1 MKEKIRKIFSSK
13 ERTFRRKIEMSFFA
27 LSAVSTFAIV
37 FTLFNLIRLSNNH
50 SETTSQYV
58 IPSEKLNEI
67 YQAFQNQQFNLM
79 KFSIPE
85 FKDQFQTSI
94 RSVQISRKIIDSLVT
109 EFKSIAL
116 DKNIKQYSDEIE
128 KTFKEYNNLVV
139 DATLSAAAMQDF
151 EMASAISATSG
162 EEVGNK
168 LKVSIQNIFDYLS
181 VKKNGLDKSTN
192 DILTQSIYFVAVM
205 VIFGTLLFMYTFLR
219 TIPSLVKPVGIMVRS
234 IDRFALGDFEEKVD
248 YNQKDEFGQIAQGLN
263 KLREAT
269 LEKIKAADKIAE
281 GDLEVEI
288 NELSEKDCLSKSF
301 NKMKDNISYLIK
313 EGQKLTQA
321 LAEGKSST
329 RANAE
334 GLMGA
339 YKEILSGFNTAL
351 DEIYLP
357 LSDAMDVL
365 RKISAGD
372 LTVRLTKDYKGDHQL
387 IKTSINQVT
396 DSLSTAI
403 IQVTEAV
410 ESTASAANQILSST
424 EEMAS
429 GAQEQS
435 QQTAEVANSVE
446 EMAKTI
452 IETTRNTVAA
462 AEASKG
468 AGEVAREGGIVVLE
482 TIEGMNRIADV
493 VKRSADTV
501 TQLGKNSDQI
511 GEIIQVIEDIADQT
525 NLLALNA
532 AIEAAR
538 AGEQGRG
545 FAVVADEVRKLAERT
560 TKATKEIASMI
571 KQIQKD
577 TKWAVEA
584 MNEGKTEVEK
594 GREKA
599 EQAGRSLEKIIVESE
614 RVVDIISQVAAASE
628 QQSSASE
635 QISKSLESISNV
647 THQSAAGI
655 QQIARA
661 AEELNNLTLNLQNL
675 VSAFKIERVEEFNKR
690 QGRAARGREEK
701 GEMFVKHNGT
711 FHFK

>member
-1 MKEKIRKIFSSK
+1 MKEKITKLLNTR
-13 ERTFRRKIEMSFFA
+13 EWTFRRKIEFAFFA
-27 LSAVSTFAIV
+27 LAAISTITVFFA
-37 FTLFNLIRLSNNH
+37 LFNLIRLSDNNT
-50 SETTSQYV
+50 ETTRQYV

-67 YQAFQNQQFNLM
+67 YQAFQHQQFHLM

-85 FKDQFQTSI
+85 YKEKFHENIID
-94 RSVQISRKIIDSLVT
+94 VQSNKKLIDSLIS
-109 EFKSIAL
+109 EFKKFAS
-116 DKNIKQYSDEIE
+116 DENIKQYSDEIE

-151 EMASAISATSG
+151 DMASTIAATSG
-162 EEVGNK
+162 DEIGGRLNK
-168 LKVSIQNIFDYLS
+168 SIKSIFDYLN
-181 VKKNGLDKSTN
+181 VKKTELDNSTSS
-192 DILTQSIYFVAVM
+192 ILTLSIYAIAFM
-205 VIFGTLLFMYTFLR
+205 VIIGTFNFLFTFIKI
-219 TIPSLVKPVGIMVRS
+219 IPSLVKPVNLMLAA
-234 IDRFALGDFEEKVD
+234 IDKFAIGDFEEQID
-248 YNQKDEFGQIAQGLN
+248 YKQNDEFGQITQGLN

-269 LEKIKAADKIAE
+269 LEKIKAANRIAE
-281 GDLEVEI
+281 GDLNVEI
-288 NELSEKDCLSKSF
+288 NELSEKDYLSKSF
-301 NKMKDNISYLIK
+301 NKMKENISYLII
-313 EGQKLTQA
+313 EGQKLTEA
-321 LAEGKSST
+321 LAEGKSKT

-334 GLMGA
+334 HLMGA
-339 YKEILSGFNTAL
+339 YKEILVGFNKAL
-351 DEIYLP
+351 DEIYTP

-365 RKISAGD
+365 KKISSGD
-372 LTVRLTKDYKGDHQL
+372 LTVRLTKEYKGDHQL
-387 IKTSINQVT
+387 IKASINQVT

-403 IQVTEAV
+403 TQVTEAV

-435 QQTAEVANSVE
+435 QQTAEVANAVE

-584 MNEGKTEVEK
+584 MNEGKSEVEK

-647 THQSAAGI
+647 TNQSAAGI

-675 VSAFKIERVEEFNKR
+675 VSAFKIEKVEELNKR
-690 QGRAARGREEK
+690 QGRARGREEK
-701 GEMFVKHNGT
+701 GEMFIKHNGT

>member
-1 MKEKIRKIFSSK
+1 MKEKIKNLLNK
-13 ERTFRRKIEMSFFA
+13 NNWTFRKKIEITFFT
-27 LSAVSTFAIV
+27 LSAVSTIAIF
-37 FTLFNLIRLSNNH
+37 FTLVNLFKLSDNN
-50 SETTSQYV
+50 SETIKQYV
-58 IPSEKLNEI
+58 TPSEKLNKI
-67 YQAFQNQQFNLM
+67 YEAFQHQQFHLM

-85 FKDQFQTSI
+85 FKDQFQSNIQDVLST
-94 RSVQISRKIIDSLVT
+94 RKLIDSLLV
-109 EFKSIAL
+109 EFHNVSSEDEL
-116 DKNIKQYSDEIE
+116 KNYCTEIE
-128 KTFKEYNNLVV
+128 KIFKEYNNLVV

-151 EMASAISATSG
+151 EMASTIAATSG
-162 EEVGNK
+162 DEIGNK
-168 LKVSIQNIFDYLS
+168 LKANIQNVFDYLQ
-181 VKKNGLDKSTN
+181 VQKENLDKSTSN
-192 DILTQSIYFVAVM
+192 ILALSIYFIAFM
-205 VIFGTLLFMYTFLR
+205 VIVGTLLFIITFWK
-219 TIPSLVKPVGIMVRS
+219 TIPSLVKPINIILAGIEKFSV
-234 IDRFALGDFEEKVD
+234 GDFRESIN
-248 YNQKDEFGQIAQGLN
+248 YNQADEIGQIAKGLN

-269 LEKIKAADKIAE
+269 LEKIKAADRIAE
-281 GDLEVEI
+281 GDLNVEV
-288 NELSEKDCLSKSF
+288 NVLSEQDCLSRSF
-301 NKMKDNISYLIK
+301 MIMKENISYLIT
-313 EGQKLTQA
+313 EGQNLTVA
-321 LAEGKSST
+321 LSEGKSRT

-334 GLMGA
+334 KLMGA
-339 YKEILSGFNTAL
+339 YKEILQGFNEAL
-351 DEIYLP
+351 DEIYTP
-357 LSDAMDVL
+357 LADAMEVL
-365 RKISAGD
+365 KKISAGD
-372 LTVRLTKDYKGDHQL
+372 LTVRLTKEYKGDHQL

-403 IQVTEAV
+403 TQVTEAV

-435 QQTAEVANSVE
+435 QQTSEVANAVE

-462 AEASKG
+462 AEASKN
-468 AGEVAREGGIVVLE
+468 AGEVARDGGIVVLE
-482 TIEGMNRIADV
+482 TIEGMKRIADV
-493 VKRSADTV
+493 VKKSADTV
-501 TQLGKNSDQI
+501 IQLGKNSDQI

-560 TKATKEIASMI
+560 TKATKEIAAMI

-594 GREKA
+594 GKEKA

-655 QQIARA
+655 QQIAHA

-675 VSAFKIERVEEFNKR
+675 VSAFKIERVDEFNKR
-690 QGRAARGREEK
+690 QGRARGREEK
-701 GEMFVKHNGT
+701 GETFVKHNGT
-711 FHFK
+711 FHLK

>member
-1 MKEKIRKIFSSK
+1 MKEKIKSLLNTQNW
-13 ERTFRRKIEMSFFA
+13 TFRRKVEVAFFA
-27 LSAVSTFAIV
+27 LAAVSTLTIFFA
-37 FTLFNLIRLSNNH
+37 LFNLIRLSDNNA
-50 SETTSQYV
+50 ETTKQYV
-58 IPSEKLNEI
+58 VPSEKLNNI
-67 YQAFQNQQFNLM
+67 YQAFQHQQFHLM

-85 FKDQFQTSI
+85 YKEKFQENI
-94 RSVQISRKIIDSLVT
+94 ADVQLNRKLIDSLVT
-109 EFKSIAL
+109 EFKEVAS
-116 DKNIKQYSDEIE
+116 DENIKKYSDEIE

-151 EMASAISATSG
+151 EMASMIASTSG
-162 EEVGNK
+162 DEIGGRLNQ
-168 LKVSIQNIFDYLS
+168 SIRNIFDYLNA
-181 VKKNGLDKSTN
+181 KKAGLDDSTN
-192 DILTQSIYFVAVM
+192 NILTLSIYFIAFM
-205 VIFGTLLFMYTFLR
+205 VIIGTLHFLFTFMR
-219 TIPSLVKPVGIMVRS
+219 IIPSLVKPINLMLRA
-234 IDRFALGDFEEKVD
+234 IERFSLGDFEDAIEYKQ
-248 YNQKDEFGQIAQGLN
+248 NDEFGQIAQGLN
-263 KLREAT
+263 RLREAT
-269 LEKIKAADKIAE
+269 LEKIKAADRIAE
-281 GDLEVEI
+281 GDLNVEI
-288 NELSEKDCLSKSF
+288 NVLSEKDCLSKSF
-301 NKMKDNISYLIK
+301 NKMKENISYLIK
-313 EGQKLTQA
+313 EGQKLTEA
-321 LAEGKSST
+321 LAEGKSRT

-334 GLMGA
+334 NLLGA
-339 YKEILSGFNTAL
+339 YKEILLGFNKAL
-351 DEIYLP
+351 DEIYMP
-357 LSDAMDVL
+357 LADAMDVL

-372 LTVRLTKDYKGDHQL
+372 LTVRLTKEYKGDHQL
-387 IKTSINQVT
+387 IKSSINQVT

-403 IQVTEAV
+403 TQVTEAV

-424 EEMAS
+424 EEMAA

-435 QQTAEVANSVE
+435 QQTAEVANAVE

-584 MNEGKTEVEK
+584 MNEGKSEVEK
-594 GREKA
+594 GKEKA

-675 VSAFKIERVEEFNKR
+675 VSAFKIEKVEEFNKR
-690 QGRAARGREEK
+690 QGRARGREEK

>member
-1 MKEKIRKIFSSK
+1 MKEKIKNYITRKSW
-13 ERTFRRKIEMSFFA
+13 TFRRKIEITFFS
-27 LSAVSTFAIV
+27 LSAVSTITIFFALIN
-37 FTLFNLIRLSNNH
+37 LFRLSDNN
-50 SETTSQYV
+50 SETIKQYV
-58 IPSEKLNEI
+58 TPSEKLNKI
-67 YQAFQNQQFNLM
+67 YEAFQHQQFHLM

-85 FKDQFQTSI
+85 FKDQFQSNIQDVLST
-94 RSVQISRKIIDSLVT
+94 RKLIDSLLVEFHNVSSEEELKNYCT
-109 EFKSIAL
+109 ET
-116 DKNIKQYSDEIE
+116 E
-128 KTFKEYNNLVV
+128 KIFKEYNNLVV

-151 EMASAISATSG
+151 EMASTIAATSG
-162 EEVGNK
+162 DEIGNK
-168 LKVSIQNIFDYLS
+168 LKANIQNVFDYLQ
-181 VKKNGLDKSTN
+181 VQKENLDKSTSN
-192 DILTQSIYFVAVM
+192 ILALSIYFIAFM
-205 VIFGTLLFMYTFLR
+205 VIVGTLLFIITFWK
-219 TIPSLVKPVGIMVRS
+219 TIPSLVKPIKIILAGIEKFSV
-234 IDRFALGDFEEKVD
+234 GDFQDPID
-248 YNQKDEFGQIAQGLN
+248 YKQADEVGQIAQGLN

-269 LEKIKAADKIAE
+269 LEKIKAADRIAE
-281 GDLEVEI
+281 GDLNVEV
-288 NELSEKDCLSKSF
+288 NVLSEQDCLSKSF
-301 NKMKDNISYLIK
+301 IKMKDNISYLIS
-313 EGQKLTQA
+313 EGQALTHA
-321 LAEGKSST
+321 LSEGKSRT
-329 RANAE
+329 RANADK
-334 GLMGA
+334 LMGA
-339 YKEILSGFNTAL
+339 YKEILLGFNRAL
-351 DEIYLP
+351 DEIYTP
-357 LSDAMDVL
+357 LADAMEVL
-365 RKISAGD
+365 KKISAGD
-372 LTVRLTKDYKGDHQL
+372 LTVRLNKEYKGDHQL

-403 IQVTEAV
+403 TQVTEAV

-435 QQTAEVANSVE
+435 QQTAEVANAVE

-462 AEASKG
+462 AEASKN
-468 AGEVAREGGIVVLE
+468 AGEVARDGGIVVLE
-482 TIEGMNRIADV
+482 TIEGMKRIADV
-493 VKRSADTV
+493 VKKSADTV
-501 TQLGKNSDQI
+501 MQLGKNSDQI

-560 TKATKEIASMI
+560 TKATKEIAAMI

-594 GREKA
+594 GKEKA

-675 VSAFKIERVEEFNKR
+675 VSAFKIEKVDEFNKR
-690 QGRAARGREEK
+690 QGRARGREEK

>member
-1 MKEKIRKIFSSK
+1 MKEKIKNLLNTK
-13 ERTFRRKIEMSFFA
+13 EWTFRKKIGMAFFA
-27 LSAVSTFAIV
+27 LAAVSTLTIFFA
-37 FTLFNLIRLSNNH
+37 LFNLIRLSENNE
-50 SETTSQYV
+50 ETTRQYV

-67 YQAFQNQQFNLM
+67 YQAFQHQQFHLM

-85 FKDQFQTSI
+85 YKDKFRENI
-94 RSVQISRKIIDSLVT
+94 ADVQQNRKLIDSLVL
-109 EFKSIAL
+109 EFKKVAS
-116 DKNIKQYSDEIE
+116 DENIRKYSDEIE

-139 DATLSAAAMQDF
+139 DATLSAAAMQNF
-151 EMASAISATSG
+151 EMASMIASTSG
-162 EEVGNK
+162 DEIGGRLNQ
-168 LKVSIQNIFDYLS
+168 SIRNIFDYLN
-181 VKKNGLDKSTN
+181 VKKTGLDNSTSN
-192 DILTQSIYFVAVM
+192 ILTLSIYFIALM
-205 VIFGTLLFMYTFLR
+205 VIIGTVHFLFTFVKI
-219 TIPSLVKPVGIMVRS
+219 IPSLVKPINIILTA
-234 IDRFALGDFEEKVD
+234 IDKFSLGDFEDQID
-248 YNQKDEFGQIAQGLN
+248 YKQADEFGQIAQRLN

-269 LEKIKAADKIAE
+269 LEKIAAADRIAE
-281 GDLEVEI
+281 GDLNVEI
-288 NELSEKDCLSKSF
+288 NEFSDKDHLSKSF
-301 NKMKDNISYLIK
+301 NKMKQNISYLIK
-313 EGQKLTQA
+313 EGQKLTEA
-321 LAEGKSST
+321 LAEGKIKA

-334 GLMGA
+334 NLLGA
-339 YKEILSGFNTAL
+339 YKDILLGFNKAL
-351 DEIYLP
+351 DEIYMP
-357 LSDAMDVL
+357 LADAMEVL
-365 RKISAGD
+365 KKISAGD

-387 IKTSINQVT
+387 IKASINQVT

-403 IQVTEAV
+403 TQVAEAV

-424 EEMAS
+424 EEMAA

-435 QQTAEVANSVE
+435 QQTAEVANAVE
-446 EMAKTI
+446 EMTKTI

-482 TIEGMNRIADV
+482 TIEGMNKVADV

-501 TQLGKNSDQI
+501 IQLGKNSDQI

-571 KQIQKD
+571 KQIQND

-584 MNEGKTEVEK
+584 MNEGKSEVEK
-594 GREKA
+594 GKEKA

-647 THQSAAGI
+647 THQSASGI
-655 QQIARA
+655 QEIARA

-675 VSAFKIERVEEFNKR
+675 VSAFKIEKIEVLNKR
-690 QGRAARGREEK
+690 QGRARGREEK
-701 GEMFVKHNGT
+701 SELFVKNNGT
-711 FHFK
+711 IHF

>member
-1 MKEKIRKIFSSK
+1 MKEKIRKLFSRK
-13 ERTFRRKIEMSFFA
+13 ERTFKRKIKMSFLVLSVGSFIAVLFA
-27 LSAVSTFAIV
+27 
-37 FTLFNLIRLSNNH
+37 LFNLIRLSNNH
-50 SETTSQYV
+50 SETTSQYL

-94 RSVQISRKIIDSLVT
+94 KSVQISRKMIDSLVT
-109 EFKSIAL
+109 EFKSIAF

-168 LKVSIQNIFDYLS
+168 LRASIQNIFDYLN
-181 VKKNGLDKSTN
+181 VKKNTLDQSTD
-192 DILTQSIYFVAVM
+192 DILAQSIYFILFM
-205 VIFGTLLFMYTFLR
+205 VILGILLVSYTFMK
-219 TIPSLVKPVGIMVRS
+219 TIPSLVKPVGIVVSS

-248 YNQKDEFGQIAQGLN
+248 YNHKDEFGQIAQGLN

-288 NELSEKDCLSKSF
+288 NELSEKDYLSKSF
-301 NKMKDNISYLIK
+301 NKMKENISYLIK
-313 EGQKLTQA
+313 EGQILTQA

-329 RANAE
+329 RANTD

-339 YKEILSGFNTAL
+339 YKEILSGFNKAL

-435 QQTAEVANSVE
+435 QQTAEVANAVE

-501 TQLGKNSDQI
+501 TQLGKNGDQI

-635 QISKSLESISNV
+635 QISKSLEAISNV

-675 VSAFKIERVEEFNKR
+675 VSAFKIERLEEFNKR
-690 QGRAARGREEK
+690 QGRAAKGREEK

>member
-1 MKEKIRKIFSSK
+1 METKLRKLINSKEWTFKRKIK
-13 ERTFRRKIEMSFFA
+13 MSFFA
-27 LSAVSTFAIV
+27 LSAVSTITIFFA
-37 FTLFNLIRLSNNH
+37 LFNLIRLSDNH
-50 SETTSQYV
+50 ADTTSEYV

-67 YQAFQNQQFNLM
+67 FQAFQHQQFHLM

-85 FKDQFQTSI
+85 FKDMFKQNISD
-94 RSVQISRKIIDSLVT
+94 VQSNKKLIDSLIV
-109 EFKSIAL
+109 EFKYLAP
-116 DKNIKQYSDEIE
+116 DENIKQYSKDIE

-151 EMASAISATSG
+151 EMASTIAATSG
-162 EEVGNK
+162 EEVGNE
-168 LKVSIQNIFDYLS
+168 LKASIQNIFNYLN
-181 VKKNGLDKSTN
+181 VKKNNLDKSTN
-192 DILTQSIYFVAVM
+192 NILQISIYFVVFM
-205 VIFGTLLFMYTFLR
+205 VIVGTLLFLYTFLR
-219 TIPSLVKPVGIMVRS
+219 TIPSLVKPVNIMLNA
-234 IDRFALGDFEEKVD
+234 IDRFALGDFEEAVD
-248 YNQKDEFGQIAQGLN
+248 YKQKDEFGQIAQGLN

-269 LEKIKAADKIAE
+269 LEKIKAADRIAE
-281 GDLEVEI
+281 GDLEVKI
-288 NELSEKDCLSKSF
+288 NELSDKDCLSKSF
-301 NKMKDNISYLIK
+301 NKMKNNISYLIK
-313 EGQKLTQA
+313 EGQNLTQA
-321 LAEGKSST
+321 LAEGKSRS

-334 GLMGA
+334 NLMGA
-339 YKEILSGFNTAL
+339 YKEILIGFNKAL
-351 DEIYLP
+351 DEIYTP

-365 RKISAGD
+365 RRISAGD
-372 LTVRLTKDYKGDHQL
+372 LTVRLTKEYKGDHQL

-403 IQVTEAV
+403 IQVSEAV

-435 QQTAEVANSVE
+435 QQTSEVANAVE

-482 TIEGMNRIADV
+482 TIEVMNRIADV

-577 TKWAVEA
+577 TNWAVEA
-584 MNEGKTEVEK
+584 MNEGKSEVEK

-628 QQSSASE
+628 EQSSASE

-647 THQSAAGI
+647 THQSASGI

-675 VSAFKIERVEEFNKR
+675 VSAFKIERTEEFNKR
-690 QGRAARGREEK
+690 LGRARGREEK

>member
-1 MKEKIRKIFSSK
+1 MKEKIKSLLKTREWSFRK
-13 ERTFRRKIEMSFFA
+13 KISVSFFA
-27 LSAVSTFAIV
+27 LASVSTITIFFA
-37 FTLFNLIRLSNNH
+37 LFNLFRLSENN
-50 SETTSQYV
+50 SDTTNQFV
-58 IPSEKLNEI
+58 KPSKKLNEI
-67 YQAFQNQQFNLM
+67 YEAFQHQQFHLM

-85 FKDQFQTSI
+85 YKDQFQLNI
-94 RSVQISRKIIDSLVT
+94 KDVQLTRHLIDSLLGD
-109 EFKSIAL
+109 FKTLAL
-116 DKNIKQYSDEIE
+116 DETLKNDAVEIE

-151 EMASAISATSG
+151 EMASTIAATSG
-162 EEVGNK
+162 DEIGNK
-168 LKVSIQNIFDYLS
+168 LKASIQNIFDYLNIN
-181 VKKNGLDKSTN
+181 KENLDKSTEN
-192 DILTQSIYFVAVM
+192 TLSISIYFVAFM
-205 VIFGTLLFMYTFLR
+205 VIVGTILFLFTFGKI
-219 TIPSLVKPVGIMVRS
+219 IPSLIKPINIMLAS
-234 IDRFALGDFEEKVD
+234 IEKFSVGDFQDEVD
-248 YNQKDEFGQIAQGLN
+248 YSQNDEFGQIAKGLN

-269 LEKIKAADKIAE
+269 LEKIKAADRIAD
-281 GDLEVEI
+281 GDLNIEI
-288 NELSEKDCLSKSF
+288 NVLSDQDCLSKSF
-301 NKMKDNISYLIK
+301 NKMKNNISYLID
-313 EGQKLTQA
+313 EGKNLTLA
-321 LAEGKSST
+321 LSEGKSRT
-329 RANAE
+329 RANANK
-334 GLMGA
+334 LMGA
-339 YKEILSGFNTAL
+339 YKEILLGFNQAL
-351 DEIYLP
+351 DEIYTP
-357 LSDAMDVL
+357 LSDAMEVL
-365 RKISAGD
+365 RKISSGD
-372 LTVRLTKDYKGDHQL
+372 LTVRLTKEYKGDHQL

-403 IQVTEAV
+403 TQVTEAV

-424 EEMAS
+424 EEMAT

-435 QQTAEVANSVE
+435 QQTSEVANAVE

-462 AEASKG
+462 AEASKN
-468 AGEVAREGGIVVLE
+468 AGEVARDGGIVVLE
-482 TIEGMNRIADV
+482 TIEGMKRIADV
-493 VKRSADTV
+493 VKKSADTV

-584 MNEGKTEVEK
+584 MNEGKNEVEK
-594 GREKA
+594 GKEKA

-647 THQSAAGI
+647 THQNASGI

-675 VSAFKIERVEEFNKR
+675 VSAFKVEKVDEYNKR
-690 QGRAARGREEK
+690 QGRARGKEEK

>member
-1 MKEKIRKIFSSK
+1 
-13 ERTFRRKIEMSFFA
+13 A
-27 LSAVSTFAIV
+27 ST
-37 FTLFNLIRLSNNH
+37 
-50 SETTSQYV
+50 
-58 IPSEKLNEI
+58 
-67 YQAFQNQQFNLM
+67 
-79 KFSIPE
+79 
-85 FKDQFQTSI
+85 
-94 RSVQISRKIIDSLVT
+94 
-109 EFKSIAL
+109 IA
-116 DKNIKQYSDEIE
+116 
-128 KTFKEYNNLVV
+128 
-139 DATLSAAAMQDF
+139 
-151 EMASAISATSG
+151 ATSG
-162 EEVGNK
+162 DEIGGRLNATMR
-168 LKVSIQNIFDYLS
+168 NIFDYLNM
-181 VKKNGLDKSTN
+181 KKDTLDNSTAS
-192 DILTQSIYFVAVM
+192 ILSLSIYFVALM
-205 VIFGTLLFMYTFLR
+205 VIIGTLLFLYTFLK
-219 TIPSLVKPVGIMVRS
+219 TIPSLVKPVNTMLAAIEKFS
-234 IDRFALGDFEEKVD
+234 LGDFEKHIEYKQ
-248 YNQKDEFGQIAQGLN
+248 NDEFGQIAQGLN

-269 LEKIKAADKIAE
+269 IEKIKAADRIAE
-281 GDLEVEI
+281 GDLNVEI
-288 NELSEKDCLSKSF
+288 NILSEKDCLSRSF
-301 NKMKDNISYLIK
+301 NKMKNNISYMIT
-313 EGQKLTQA
+313 EGQKLTEA
-321 LAEGKSST
+321 LAEGKIRT

-334 GLMGA
+334 SLMGA
-339 YKEILSGFNTAL
+339 YKQILLGFNKAL
-351 DEIYLP
+351 DEIYTP
-357 LSDAMDVL
+357 LADAMDVL
-365 RKISAGD
+365 GKISSGD

-387 IKTSINQVT
+387 IKASINQVT

-403 IQVTEAV
+403 TQVTEAV

-435 QQTAEVANSVE
+435 QQTAEVANAVE

-501 TQLGKNSDQI
+501 IQLGKNSDQI

-675 VSAFKIERVEEFNKR
+675 VSAFKIERVEDFNKR
-690 QGRAARGREEK
+690 QGRARGREEK

>member
-1 MKEKIRKIFSSK
+1 MKEKIKNLINPQNW
-13 ERTFRRKIEMSFFA
+13 TFRRKIEYAFFA
-27 LSAVSTFAIV
+27 LSAVSTITVIFA
-37 FTLFNLIRLSNNH
+37 FYNLIRLSDN
-50 SETTSQYV
+50 STETTKQYV

-67 YQAFQNQQFNLM
+67 YKAFQLQQFHLM

-85 FKDQFQTSI
+85 FKDKFQENI
-94 RSVQISRKIIDSLVT
+94 ADVQSNRKLIDSLVL
-109 EFKSIAL
+109 EFKQVAS
-116 DKNIKQYSDEIE
+116 DENIKQYSDEIE
-128 KTFKEYNNLVV
+128 KTFNEYNNLVV

-151 EMASAISATSG
+151 EMASTIAATSG
-162 EEVGNK
+162 DEISQK
-168 LKVSIQNIFDYLS
+168 LNSTMANIFDYFNI
-181 VKKNGLDKSTN
+181 KKAALDNSTKS
-192 DILTQSIYFVAVM
+192 ILTSSIYVVLFM
-205 VIFGTLLFMYTFLR
+205 VIVGTLLFLVTFIK
-219 TIPSLVKPVGIMVRS
+219 TIPSLVKPVNTMLAGIE
-234 IDRFALGDFEEKVD
+234 RFSLGDFEEAVEYKQ
-248 YNQKDEFGQIAQGLN
+248 NDEFGQIARKLN

-269 LEKIKAADKIAE
+269 LEKIKAADRIAE
-281 GDLEVEI
+281 GDLNVEI
-288 NELSEKDCLSKSF
+288 NVLSEKDCLSKSF
-301 NKMKDNISYLIK
+301 NKMKENISYLID
-313 EGQKLTQA
+313 EGKKLNDA
-321 LAEGKSST
+321 LAEGKSRT

-334 GLMGA
+334 HLMGA
-339 YKEILSGFNTAL
+339 YREILLGFNKAL
-351 DEIYLP
+351 DEIYTP
-357 LSDAMDVL
+357 LIDAIDVL
-365 RKISAGD
+365 KKISAGD
-372 LTVRLTKDYKGDHQL
+372 LTVYISKDYKGDHQL
-387 IKTSINQVT
+387 IKSSINQVK

-403 IQVTEAV
+403 AQVTEAV
-410 ESTASAANQILSST
+410 EATASAANQILSST
-424 EEMAS
+424 EEMAA

-435 QQTAEVANSVE
+435 QQTSEVANAVE

-452 IETTRNTVAA
+452 IETTRNTVTA

-482 TIEGMNRIADV
+482 TIEVMNRIAEV

-584 MNEGKTEVEK
+584 MNEGKSEVEK

-675 VSAFKIERVEEFNKR
+675 VSAFKIERVEEINKR
-690 QGRAARGREEK
+690 QGRARGREEK

>member
-1 MKEKIRKIFSSK
+1 MKEKIKKILNIK
-13 ERTFRRKIEMSFFA
+13 DRTFRRRIEMSFFA
-27 LSAVSTFAIV
+27 LSAVSTITIV
-37 FTLFNLIRLSNNH
+37 YALFNLIRLSDNH
-50 SETTSQYV
+50 SETTRQYV
-58 IPSEKLNEI
+58 IPAEKLNEI
-67 YQAFQNQQFNLM
+67 YDAFQHQQFNLM

-85 FKDQFQTSI
+85 FKNQFQDNI
-94 RSVQISRKIIDSLVT
+94 AEVQANKKEIAKLIE
-109 EFKSIAL
+109 EFKAVS
-116 DKNIKQYSDEIE
+116 DDENIKKYTKEIE
-128 KTFKEYNNLVV
+128 KTFTEYNNLVV

-151 EMASAISATSG
+151 EMASTISASSG
-162 EEVGNK
+162 EEVGNR
-168 LKVSIQNIFDYLS
+168 LKGNIQNIFDYLN
-181 VKKNGLDKSTN
+181 VKKNNLDNSTKN
-192 DILTQSIYFVAVM
+192 ILQFSIYVVVLM
-205 VIFGTLLFMYTFLR
+205 VIIGTLLFLYTFLK
-219 TIPSLVKPVGIMVRS
+219 TIPSLVKPVGIMLNS
-234 IDRFALGDFEEKVD
+234 IDRFALGDFDEKVD

-269 LEKIKAADKIAE
+269 LEKIKAADRIAE

-301 NKMKDNISYLIK
+301 NKMKNNISYLIK
-313 EGQKLTQA
+313 EGQNLTQA
-321 LAEGKSST
+321 LAEGKSRT

-334 GLMGA
+334 NLMGA
-339 YKEILSGFNTAL
+339 YKEILTGFNQAL
-351 DEIYLP
+351 DEIYMP

-372 LTVRLTKDYKGDHQL
+372 LTVRLTKEYKGDHQL

-403 IQVTEAV
+403 TQVTEAV

-435 QQTAEVANSVE
+435 QQTAEVANAVE

-482 TIEGMNRIADV
+482 TIEGMNRVADV

-501 TQLGKNSDQI
+501 IQLGKNSDQI

-584 MNEGKTEVEK
+584 MNEGKSEVEK

-675 VSAFKIERVEEFNKR
+675 VSAFKIERTEEFYKR
-690 QGRAARGREEK
+690 QGRARGREEK

>member
-27 LSAVSTFAIV
+27 LSAVSTIAIV

>member
-1 MKEKIRKIFSSK
+1 
-13 ERTFRRKIEMSFFA
+13 
-27 LSAVSTFAIV
+27 
-37 FTLFNLIRLSNNH
+37 NNNT
-50 SETTSQYV
+50 ETTKQYV

-67 YQAFQNQQFNLM
+67 YQAFQHQQFHLM

-85 FKDQFQTSI
+85 YKDKFKENIVD
-94 RSVQISRKIIDSLVT
+94 VQKNRKLIDSLVS
-109 EFKSIAL
+109 EFNKVAL
-116 DKNIKQYSDEIE
+116 DENIKEYSVEIE
-128 KTFKEYNNLVV
+128 KTFREYNNLVV
-139 DATLSAAAMQDF
+139 DATLSAAAMHDF
-151 EMASAISATSG
+151 EMASTLAATSG
-162 EEVGNK
+162 DEIGGRLNVTMG
-168 LKVSIQNIFDYLS
+168 NIFDYLS
-181 VKKNGLDKSTN
+181 MKKDTLDNSTAN
-192 DILTQSIYFVAVM
+192 ILSLSIYFVALM
-205 VIFGTLLFMYTFLR
+205 VIIGTLLFLYTFLK
-219 TIPSLVKPVGIMVRS
+219 TIPSLVKPVNTMLAAIEKFS
-234 IDRFALGDFEEKVD
+234 LGDFENHID

-269 LEKIKAADKIAE
+269 LEKIKAADRIAE
-281 GDLEVEI
+281 GDLNVEI
-288 NELSEKDCLSKSF
+288 NVLSEKDCLSRSF
-301 NKMKDNISYLIK
+301 NKMKNNISYMIT
-313 EGQKLTQA
+313 EGQKLTEA
-321 LAEGKSST
+321 LAEGKIRT

-334 GLMGA
+334 SLMGA
-339 YKEILSGFNTAL
+339 YKQILLGFNKAL
-351 DEIYLP
+351 DEIYTP
-357 LSDAMDVL
+357 LADAMDVL
-365 RKISAGD
+365 GKISSGD

-387 IKTSINQVT
+387 IKASINQVT

-403 IQVTEAV
+403 TQVTEAV

-435 QQTAEVANSVE
+435 QQTAEVANAVE

-501 TQLGKNSDQI
+501 IQLGKNSDQI

-584 MNEGKTEVEK
+584 MNEGKSEVEK

-675 VSAFKIERVEEFNKR
+675 VSAFKIERVEDFNKR
-690 QGRAARGREEK
+690 QGRARGREEK

>member
-1 MKEKIRKIFSSK
+1 MKEKIRKLFSRK
-13 ERTFRRKIEMSFFA
+13 ERTFKRKIEMSFFA
-27 LSAVSTFAIV
+27 LSAVSTIAIV

-168 LKVSIQNIFDYLS
+168 LKASIQNIFDYLS

-205 VIFGTLLFMYTFLR
+205 VIFGTLLFIYTFLR

-435 QQTAEVANSVE
+435 QQTAEVANAVE

-501 TQLGKNSDQI
+501 TQLGKNGDQI

>member
-1 MKEKIRKIFSSK
+1 MKQKIKQYFINK
-13 ERTFRRKIEMSFFA
+13 DWTFRRKIELSFFT
-27 LSAVSTFAIV
+27 LSAVSTIAVFFALIN
-37 FTLFNLIRLSNNH
+37 LFRLSDNNT
-50 SETTSQYV
+50 ETTKQYV
-58 IPSEKLNEI
+58 IPSEKLNKI
-67 YQAFQNQQFNLM
+67 YEAFQHQQFHLM
-79 KFSIPE
+79 KFSITE
-85 FKDQFQTSI
+85 FKDQFQANI
-94 RSVQISRKIIDSLVT
+94 QDVQSTRKLIDSLLV
-109 EFKSIAL
+109 EFKNVAS
-116 DKNIKQYSDEIE
+116 DENIKQYSDDIE

-151 EMASAISATSG
+151 EMASTIAATSG
-162 EEVGNK
+162 DEIGNR
-168 LKVSIQNIFDYLS
+168 LKSSIQNIFDYLN
-181 VKKNGLDKSTN
+181 VKKESLDQSTN
-192 DILTQSIYFVAVM
+192 NILTLSIYFIAFM
-205 VIFGTLLFMYTFLR
+205 VVVGTILFLITFGK
-219 TIPSLVKPVGIMVRS
+219 TIPSLVKPVNIMLSAIEKFSV
-234 IDRFALGDFEEKVD
+234 GDFQEAVD
-248 YNQKDEFGQIAQGLN
+248 YKQSDEFGQIANGLN

-269 LEKIKAADKIAE
+269 LEKIKAADRIAE
-281 GDLEVEI
+281 GDLNVEI
-288 NELSEKDCLSKSF
+288 NVRSEQDCLSKSF
-301 NKMKDNISYLIK
+301 NKMKDNISYLIT
-313 EGQKLTQA
+313 EVQFLIES
-321 LAEGKSST
+321 LSEGKSRT

-334 GLMGA
+334 KLMGA
-339 YKEILSGFNTAL
+339 YKEILLGFNKAL
-351 DEIYLP
+351 DEIYTP
-357 LSDAMDVL
+357 LADAMEVL

-372 LTVRLTKDYKGDHQL
+372 LTVRLTKEYKGDHQL
-387 IKTSINQVT
+387 IKASINQVT
-396 DSLSTAI
+396 ESLSTAI
-403 IQVTEAV
+403 TQVTEAV

-424 EEMAS
+424 EEMAT

-435 QQTAEVANSVE
+435 QQTAEVANAVE

-462 AEASKG
+462 AEASKS
-468 AGEVAREGGIVVLE
+468 AGEVARDGGIVVLE
-482 TIEGMNRIADV
+482 TIEGMKRIADV
-493 VKRSADTV
+493 VKKSADTV

-584 MNEGKTEVEK
+584 MNEGKNEVEIGK
-594 GREKA
+594 EKA

-675 VSAFKIERVEEFNKR
+675 VSAFKIEKVDEFNKR
-690 QGRAARGREEK
+690 QGRARGREEK

>member
-1 MKEKIRKIFSSK
+1 MKEKIKKLLNTK
-13 ERTFRRKIEMSFFA
+13 EWTFRRKIEIAFFA
-27 LSAVSTFAIV
+27 LAAVSTLTIFFA
-37 FTLFNLIRLSNNH
+37 LFNLIRLSDNN
-50 SETTSQYV
+50 SETTTQYV

-67 YQAFQNQQFNLM
+67 YQAFQHQQFHLM

-85 FKDQFQTSI
+85 YKEKFKENIAD
-94 RSVQISRKIIDSLVT
+94 VQANCKLIDSLIAD
-109 EFKSIAL
+109 FKKVAS
-116 DKNIKQYSDEIE
+116 DDNIKQYTDEIE

-151 EMASAISATSG
+151 EMASTIAASSG
-162 EEVGNK
+162 DEIGGRLNS
-168 LKVSIQNIFDYLS
+168 SIRNIFDYLN
-181 VKKNGLDKSTN
+181 VKKTSLDNSTSS
-192 DILTQSIYFVAVM
+192 ILTLSIYVIAFM
-205 VIFGTLLFMYTFLR
+205 VIIGTLHFLFTFMKI
-219 TIPSLVKPVGIMVRS
+219 IPSLIKPVNLMLAA
-234 IDRFALGDFEEKVD
+234 IDKFSMGDFEEQVD
-248 YNQKDEFGQIAQGLN
+248 YKQNDEFGQIAQGLN

-281 GDLEVEI
+281 GDLNVEI

-301 NKMKDNISYLIK
+301 NKMKANISYLIK
-313 EGQKLTQA
+313 EGQNLTQA
-321 LAEGKSST
+321 LAEGKSRT

-334 GLMGA
+334 NLLGA
-339 YKEILSGFNTAL
+339 YKEILLGFNKAL
-351 DEIYLP
+351 DEIYTP
-357 LSDAMDVL
+357 LSDAMEIL
-365 RKISAGD
+365 KKISAGD
-372 LTVRLTKDYKGDHQL
+372 LTVRLTKEYKGDHQL

-403 IQVTEAV
+403 TQVTEAV

-424 EEMAS
+424 EEMAA

-435 QQTAEVANSVE
+435 QQTAEVANAVE

-584 MNEGKTEVEK
+584 MNEGKSEVEK

-675 VSAFKIERVEEFNKR
+675 VSAFKIEKVEELNKW
-690 QGRAARGREEK
+690 QGRARGREEK